1 MSKQN
6 PKWSYQIDDDNVV
19 TIWSA
24 DQTEAPVVRQPHV
37 ADPTLAQEGDKIFR
51 DWANR
56 DEAETWAKEQV
67 DALNAVEE
75 STDPVK

>member
-1 MSKQN
+1 MGKQN

-19 TIWSA
+19 TIWST
-24 DQTEAPVVRQPHV
+24 DQAEAPVVRQSHV
-37 ADPTLAQEGDKIFR
+37 ADPDIAEDGERIFR
-51 DWANR
+51 DWADR

-67 DALNAVEE
+67 KALNALEG